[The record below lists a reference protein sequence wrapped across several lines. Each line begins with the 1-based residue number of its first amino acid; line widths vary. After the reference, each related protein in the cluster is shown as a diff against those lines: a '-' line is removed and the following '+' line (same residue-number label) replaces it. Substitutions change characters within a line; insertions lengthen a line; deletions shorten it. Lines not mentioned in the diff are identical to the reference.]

1 MAKQD
6 FETLFGSSISD
17 SKIIMEK
24 VKNMPNCFVGWVESY
39 NADNNTVN
47 IQPAIQQYVSNSDK
61 NGQNYAN
68 APLLANVWVVGD
80 NTEGIKKGDKALC
93 FVLDQKSNA
102 FFKATYDSTN
112 SLARQ
117 TFKPLTNARK
127 NITDCV
133 AIILGDENLFQIIQ
147 DIIDGTIVVGNA
159 KNITESI
166 NTSQIAD
173 GAVTLPKL
181 SLDIQEVINNAVSIN
196 DFEYSASQNGYTKL
210 PNGLILQWGKVG
222 TYSTNGK
229 KVQVFEIIPPIA
241 FPNKCVSI
249 VANLWSDDFTQ
260 GATSTNYQYYLATK
274 YSENKI
280 KISVRWLT
288 QYTGSIIWE
297 AIGY

>member
-80 NTEGIKKGDKALC
+80 NTEEIKKGDKALC

-133 AIILGDENLFQIIQ
+133 AIILG
-147 DIIDGTIVVGNA
+147 
-159 KNITESI
+159 

-173 GAVTLPKL
+173 GSVTLSKL
-181 SLDIQEVINNAVSIN
+181 SQDVQDLINPYLIYDYSSSDPAIN
-196 DFEYSASQNGYTKL
+196 LGY
-210 PNGLILQWGKVG
+210 PNGIYGKSG
-222 TYSTNGK
+222 TITEDLSAYTIVVFYLKYAINVNAIVRAYLKAPTASGQTGGDTLKYSNVSMTESLSGSRYACRIIVPFDFSSFQIQDIGYYSSTNSWNSRNTPLYGMEYCIYRIEGFK
-229 KVQVFEIIPPIA
+229 
-241 FPNKCVSI
+241 
-249 VANLWSDDFTQ
+249 
-260 GATSTNYQYYLATK
+260 
-274 YSENKI
+274 
-280 KISVRWLT
+280 
-288 QYTGSIIWE
+288 
-297 AIGY
+297 

>member
-80 NTEGIKKGDKALC
+80 NTEEIKKGDKALC

-133 AIILGDENLFQIIQ
+133 AIILG
-147 DIIDGTIVVGNA
+147 
-159 KNITESI
+159 

-173 GAVTLPKL
+173 GSVTLSKL
-181 SLDIQEVINNAVSIN
+181 SQDVQDLINPYLIYDYSSSDPAIN
-196 DFEYSASQNGYTKL
+196 LGY
-210 PNGLILQWGKVG
+210 PNGIYGKSG
-222 TYSTNGK
+222 TITEDLSAYTIVVFYLKYAINVNAIVRAYLKAPTASGQTGGDTLKYSNVSMSESLSGSRYACRIIVPFDFSSFQIQDIGYYSSTNSWNSRNTPLYGMEYCIYRIEGFK
-229 KVQVFEIIPPIA
+229 
-241 FPNKCVSI
+241 
-249 VANLWSDDFTQ
+249 
-260 GATSTNYQYYLATK
+260 
-274 YSENKI
+274 
-280 KISVRWLT
+280 
-288 QYTGSIIWE
+288 
-297 AIGY
+297 

>member
-80 NTEGIKKGDKALC
+80 NTKEIKKGDKALC

-112 SLARQ
+112 SLSRQ

-133 AIILGDENLFQIIQ
+133 AIILG
-147 DIIDGTIVVGNA
+147 NA
-159 KNITESI
+159 SQGSI
-166 NTSQIAD
+166 NGAVRYDEAQSLTSDEQLQARNNIGVPQVFSMEYVGGSITFSYYYKEDKSGYFQGNSYATMKVTQAD
-173 GAVTLPKL
+173 GPTVTLPD
-181 SLDIQEVINNAVSIN
+181 DIRLMFFAQFVDRFVIDYMVSNGSWTRRSFNMSDSNNQITITMTN
-196 DFEYSASQNGYTKL
+196 HYGI
-210 PNGLILQWGKVG
+210 LIRYGG
-222 TYSTNGK
+222 
-229 KVQVFEIIPPIA
+229 
-241 FPNKCVSI
+241 
-249 VANLWSDDFTQ
+249 
-260 GATSTNYQYYLATK
+260 
-274 YSENKI
+274 
-280 KISVRWLT
+280 
-288 QYTGSIIWE
+288 
-297 AIGY
+297 

>member
-80 NTEGIKKGDKALC
+80 NTTGIQKGDKALC

-102 FFKATYDSTN
+102 FFKATYDNTN

-133 AIILGDENLFQIIQ
+133 AIILGNASQIEDGEVTLSKLSQDVQDLINPYLIYDYSSSDPAINLGYPNGIYGKSGTISEDLSAYTIVVFYLKYAMNINAIVRAYLKAPTISGQTAGDTLKYSNVSMPETTSGARYACRIIVPFDFSSFAIQ
-147 DIIDGTIVVGNA
+147 DI
-159 KNITESI
+159 
-166 NTSQIAD
+166 
-173 GAVTLPKL
+173 
-181 SLDIQEVINNAVSIN
+181 
-196 DFEYSASQNGYTKL
+196 GY
-210 PNGLILQWGKVG
+210 
-222 TYSTNGK
+222 Y
-229 KVQVFEIIPPIA
+229 
-241 FPNKCVSI
+241 
-249 VANLWSDDFTQ
+249 
-260 GATSTNYQYYLATK
+260 TSTNSWTNRNTPGTEEMEYCIYRIEGFK
-274 YSENKI
+274 
-280 KISVRWLT
+280 
-288 QYTGSIIWE
+288 
-297 AIGY
+297 

>member
-80 NTEGIKKGDKALC
+80 NTEEIKKGDKALC

-133 AIILGDENLFQIIQ
+133 AIILG
-147 DIIDGTIVVGNA
+147 
-159 KNITESI
+159 

-173 GAVTLPKL
+173 GSVTLSKL
-181 SLDIQEVINNAVSIN
+181 SQDVQDLINPYLIYDYSSSDPAIN
-196 DFEYSASQNGYTKL
+196 LGY
-210 PNGLILQWGKVG
+210 PNGIYGNSG
-222 TYSTNGK
+222 TITEDLSAYTIVVFYLKYAINVNAIVRAYLKAPTISGQTGGDTLKYSNVSMTESLSGSRYACRIIVPFDFSSFQIQDIGYYSSTNSWVNRNTPAAEHMEYCIYRIEGFK
-229 KVQVFEIIPPIA
+229 
-241 FPNKCVSI
+241 
-249 VANLWSDDFTQ
+249 
-260 GATSTNYQYYLATK
+260 
-274 YSENKI
+274 
-280 KISVRWLT
+280 
-288 QYTGSIIWE
+288 
-297 AIGY
+297 

>member
-17 SKIIMEK
+17 SKIIMDK

-80 NTEGIKKGDKALC
+80 NTEEIKKGDKALC

-133 AIILGDENLFQIIQ
+133 AIILG
-147 DIIDGTIVVGNA
+147 
-159 KNITESI
+159 

-173 GAVTLPKL
+173 GSVTLSKL
-181 SLDIQEVINNAVSIN
+181 SQDVQDLINPYLIYDYSSSDPAIN
-196 DFEYSASQNGYTKL
+196 LGY
-210 PNGLILQWGKVG
+210 PNGIYGKSG
-222 TYSTNGK
+222 TITEDLSAYTI
-229 KVQVFEIIPPIA
+229 VVFYLKYAINVNA
-241 FPNKCVSI
+241 I
-249 VANLWSDDFTQ
+249 VRA
-260 GATSTNYQYYLATK
+260 YLKAPTASGQTGGDTLK
-274 YSENKI
+274 YSNVSMTE
-280 KISVRWLT
+280 SLS
-288 QYTGSIIWE
+288 GSRYACRIIVPFDFSSFQIQD
-297 AIGY
+297 IGYYTPTNSWNSRNTPLSDGMEYCIYRIEGFK

>member
-80 NTEGIKKGDKALC
+80 NTEEIKKGDKALC

-133 AIILGDENLFQIIQ
+133 AIILG
-147 DIIDGTIVVGNA
+147 
-159 KNITESI
+159 

-173 GAVTLPKL
+173 GSVTLSKL
-181 SLDIQEVINNAVSIN
+181 SQDVQDLINPYLIYDYSSSDPAIN
-196 DFEYSASQNGYTKL
+196 LGY
-210 PNGLILQWGKVG
+210 PNGIYGKSG
-222 TYSTNGK
+222 TITEDLSAYTIVVFYLKYAINVNAIVRAYLKAPTASGQTGGDTLKYSNVSMSENLSGSRYACRIIVPFDFSSFQIQDIGYYSSTNSWNSRNT
-229 KVQVFEIIPPIA
+229 P
-241 FPNKCVSI
+241 
-249 VANLWSDDFTQ
+249 LSDGMEYCIYRIEGF
-260 GATSTNYQYYLATK
+260 K
-274 YSENKI
+274 
-280 KISVRWLT
+280 
-288 QYTGSIIWE
+288 
-297 AIGY
+297 

>member
-80 NTEGIKKGDKALC
+80 NTTGIQKGDKALC

-102 FFKATYDSTN
+102 FFKATYDNTN

-133 AIILGDENLFQIIQ
+133 AIILG
-147 DIIDGTIVVGNA
+147 NA
-159 KNITESI
+159 
-166 NTSQIAD
+166 SQIED
-173 GAVTLPKL
+173 GEVTLPKL
-181 SLDIQEVINNAVSIN
+181 SQDVQDLINPYLIYDYSSSDPAIN
-196 DFEYSASQNGYTKL
+196 LGY
-210 PNGLILQWGKVG
+210 PNGIYGKSG
-222 TYSTNGK
+222 TISEDLSAYTIVVFYLKYAMNINAIVRAYLKAPTISGQSLGDTLKYSNVSMTETASGARYACR
-229 KVQVFEIIPPIA
+229 IIVP
-241 FPNKCVSI
+241 F
-249 VANLWSDDFTQ
+249 DFSSFQ
-260 GATSTNYQYYLATK
+260 IQDIGYYTSTNSWTSRNTPATEEMEYCIYRIEGFK
-274 YSENKI
+274 
-280 KISVRWLT
+280 
-288 QYTGSIIWE
+288 
-297 AIGY
+297 